1 MTAAGPTPA
10 PEPRTPGER
19 SRRVP
24 TDPPPMSITEK
35 LACEWEARHD
45 VAARRRIA
53 DVAPVQHYL
62 SHARTEGR
70 PASRTSGHRAAPAE
84 PTAATGPEVS
94 PGLRSWLRWGEDGG
108 SPEHPII
115 PRC

>member
-1 MTAAGPTPA
+1 
-10 PEPRTPGER
+10 
-19 SRRVP
+19 
-24 TDPPPMSITEK
+24 MSISEK

-62 SHARTEGR
+62 SHARTEDGR
-70 PASRTSGHRAAPAE
+70 NASTSTGRRAARDEPPA
-84 PTAATGPEVS
+84 ASAPEVS
-94 PGLRSWLRWGEDGG
+94 PALRSWLRWGEDGG
-108 SPEHPII
+108 TEHPVI

>member
-1 MTAAGPTPA
+1 MSAPGPR
-10 PEPRTPGER
+10 PEEEARTPGER
-19 SRRVP
+19 PRREP
-24 TDPPPMSITEK
+24 ADPLQMSVAEK

-62 SHARTEGR
+62 THVRCEDGR
-70 PASRTSGHRAAPAE
+70 SAPPAGGHR
-84 PTAATGPEVS
+84 TARGEHPPEETRAVP
-94 PGLRSWLRWGEDGG
+94 PGLRGWLRWGEEGG
-108 SPEHPII
+108 PEHPVI

>member
-10 PEPRTPGER
+10 QEPGTPGER
-19 SRRVP
+19 PRRAP
-24 TDPPPMSITEK
+24 ADPLSMSITEK

-53 DVAPVQHYL
+53 HVAPVQHYL

-70 PASRTSGHRAAPAE
+70 STPPAGGRRSAHAE
-84 PTAATGPEVS
+84 PAAAGTPGVS
-94 PGLRSWLRWGEDGG
+94 PVLRSWLRWGEDGG
-108 SPEHPII
+108 SEHPII

>member
-1 MTAAGPTPA
+1 
-10 PEPRTPGER
+10 
-19 SRRVP
+19 
-24 TDPPPMSITEK
+24 MSVAEK

-62 SHARTEGR
+62 THTRCTEDLDRSARRE
-70 PASRTSGHRAAPAE
+70 PRTPRERQAEQERAASTP
-84 PTAATGPEVS
+84 
-94 PGLRSWLRWGEDGG
+94 PGLRQWLRWGEEGRPDA
-108 SPEHPII
+108 PVI

>member
-1 MTAAGPTPA
+1 
-10 PEPRTPGER
+10 
-19 SRRVP
+19 
-24 TDPPPMSITEK
+24 MSLAEK

-62 SHARTEGR
+62 THARSEAGR
-70 PASRTSGHRAAPAE
+70 NASTSAGRRAARDEHPA
-84 PTAATGPEVS
+84 ADVS
-94 PGLRSWLRWGEDGG
+94 PGLRSWLRWGEEGG
-108 SPEHPII
+108 SEHPVI

>member
-1 MTAAGPTPA
+1 
-10 PEPRTPGER
+10 
-19 SRRVP
+19 
-24 TDPPPMSITEK
+24 MSITEK

-45 VAARRRIA
+45 VAARRRIV

-62 SHARTEGR
+62 SHARSEGR
-70 PASRTSGHRAAPAE
+70 GAAAGRAPREAHTEPPADSAP
-84 PTAATGPEVS
+84 GVS

-108 SPEHPII
+108 SPEHPVI